1 MTYYML
7 NKPQGCVTARTDA
20 RHPTVMELFPPE
32 VRERFHPVG
41 RLDIDTEGLLIVT
54 DDGGLDNRIMQPG
67 FHIEKIYRLR
77 ALGDLDDAKLAKL
90 AAGIPLYGSGHI
102 ACPAKVEVESRCRVS
117 DVVDLLP
124 PERRQD
130 FMKNPNGSVV
140 TARMTITEGKKH
152 QVKLMMRSAGCHVFT
167 LERLQLGALALD
179 PALAPGQYRAL
190 SPAEVNLLLPG
201 YLDEAG
207 APTLARNWR
216 QRTTGAGDS

>member
-102 ACPAKVEVESRCRVS
+102 ACPAKVEVESR
-117 DVVDLLP
+117 
-124 PERRQD
+124 
-130 FMKNPNGSVV
+130 
-140 TARMTITEGKKH
+140 
-152 QVKLMMRSAGCHVFT
+152 
-167 LERLQLGALALD
+167 
-179 PALAPGQYRAL
+179 
-190 SPAEVNLLLPG
+190 
-201 YLDEAG
+201 
-207 APTLARNWR
+207 
-216 QRTTGAGDS
+216 